1 MTSEE
6 TREPRPAVEFL
17 ASIGQHP
24 YVQELEEC
32 LRVVLKERDEAEEI
46 CANSGQVVTDL
57 EDRLLRAEEALR
69 KMFDAAVDRWHE
81 TCPNDE
87 RPLHEW
93 LDLTWDEYAKVV
105 QLGISALGGPA

>member
-6 TREPRPAVEFL
+6 TREDVPRYLLEDAFKQLESMRTRAEL
-17 ASIGQHP
+17 AESS
-24 YVQELEEC
+24 

-69 KMFDAAVDRWHE
+69 ELREAIGEALTITRGGTVQMPISHWNRIGAALVAYFAAVSED
-81 TCPNDE
+81 T
-87 RPLHEW
+87 
-93 LDLTWDEYAKVV
+93 
-105 QLGISALGGPA
+105 